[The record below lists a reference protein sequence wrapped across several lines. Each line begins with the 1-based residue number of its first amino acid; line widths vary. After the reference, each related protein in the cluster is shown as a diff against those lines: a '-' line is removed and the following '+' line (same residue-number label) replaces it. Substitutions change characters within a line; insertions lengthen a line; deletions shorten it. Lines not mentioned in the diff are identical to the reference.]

1 MKFIG
6 ISGLENAAAFKKA
19 RWPHLD
25 ERVYGIARGMDAAA
39 ALVIDGKLVAA
50 AEQERFNGKKHT
62 GAFPIDAIEFC
73 LSQAGVSIHEIDE
86 IAHSFDYRPY
96 RNHYTGDEVLTDL
109 YDKVFSREAL
119 LAQMRRELPSFPLTN
134 VHHVSNHLAHA
145 ASAAYTSGWDEC
157 LVVVNDGRGETESIS
172 VFRFGDD
179 KLEKIHVID
188 ANDSIGTLY
197 SLVTLH
203 LGFDFNSDEYKVMS
217 LAPYGDPARYR
228 KFFENAVELCPDGSI
243 RIPILRLNRTCEA
256 SENFTA
262 TRAYLDRYL
271 APRRAPGEPIHSNH
285 EDVAAAL
292 QECLD
297 RVVLHVCEHF
307 GKATGLRRLAM
318 AGSVALNCAAN
329 GNLNRAHLFD
339 EVYVQPVANDAGAA
353 LGAGLYRASLFQKVP
368 NERFPAPYFG
378 PRYSAGEIESA
389 LYRCNGRI
397 SWKRYAS
404 REETFAAA
412 ARLIAEGRIIGW
424 WRGRME
430 YGPHA
435 LGNRSILR
443 RSRPCRNARTHQCDG
458 EEAGGIPALFRRLH
472 PGRLASLV
480 RNGSRSRVPL
490 HDQHDSGSPGDA
502 PAVSCDHL
510 TSMGWQRLQT
520 VSVKDNRDFH
530 SLLVAVGDTTG
541 RQMSLNTGFNVN
553 GQPIVN
559 TPEEAIVAFLAAGF
573 DHLFLEDF
581 HATRAH
587 G

>member
-1 MKFIG
+1 MKVIG

-25 ERVYGIARGMDAAA
+25 ERVYGISRGMDAAA
-39 ALVIDGKLVAA
+39 ALVIDGELVAA
-50 AEQERFNGKKHT
+50 AEQERFNREKHT
-62 GAFPIDAIEFC
+62 GAFPIDAIQFC
-73 LSQAGVSIHEIDE
+73 LREAGVSIHEIDE

-96 RNHYTGDEVLTDL
+96 HSLYTGDEVLSDL
-109 YDKVFSREAL
+109 YEKVFSREAL

-172 VFRFGDD
+172 VFHFCDGQ
-179 KLEKIHVID
+179 LEKIYAID

-203 LGFDFNSDEYKVMS
+203 LGFSFNSDEYKVMS
-217 LAPYGDPARYR
+217 LAPYGDPAHYR
-228 KFFENAVELCPDGSI
+228 KFFEDAVELRPDGSI
-243 RIPILRLNRTCEA
+243 RVPILKLNRTCEA

-271 APRRAPGEPIHSNH
+271 APRRSPGDPIQSNH

-292 QECLD
+292 QECLE
-297 RVVLHVCEHF
+297 RVVLHVCGHF

-329 GNLNRAHLFD
+329 GNLERAHLFD
-339 EVYVQPVANDAGAA
+339 EVYIQPVANDAGAA
-353 LGAGLYRASLFQKVP
+353 LGAALHRASRVQKVP

-378 PRYSAGEIESA
+378 SRYRAGEIESA

-397 SWKRYAS
+397 NWKRCAS
-404 REETFAAA
+404 REETFAVAA
-412 ARLIAEGRIIGW
+412 KLIAEGHIIGW

-430 YGPHA
+430 FGPHA
-435 LGNRSILR
+435 LGNRSILADPGHAAMLER
-443 RSRPCRNARTHQCDG
+443 INAMVKKREAFRPFFAACTV
-458 EEAGGIPALFRRLH
+458 EEAHRWFEMA
-472 PGRLASLV
+472 PGAEF
-480 RNGSRSRVPL
+480 PYM
-490 HDQHDSGSPGDA
+490 
-502 PAVSCDHL
+502 
-510 TSMGWQRLQT
+510 TSMIPVREEMRRQFPAITSVNGLAGLQT

-530 SLLVAVGDTTG
+530 SLLVAVGGTTG
-541 RQMSLNTGFNVN
+541 RQMLLNTGFNVN

-559 TPEEAIVAFLAAGF
+559 TPEEAVVAFLAAGF
-573 DHLFLEDF
+573 EHLFLEDF